1 MTTDDPH
8 VNIPPS
14 LPPSLPPSTVG
25 YGDIVPHSDAGRLVT
40 CLFMIFGVC
49 IIAGVFAEM
58 MQQIFL
64 VHRDAAL
71 KEMLEKQ
78 IQQPDNTG
86 NSASAAV
93 DAMLE
98 RQISLKLWSALWM
111 VMEMVVLIFFGV
123 GIIYT
128 VEDWNFPD
136 TLYWAVQTAFAVG
149 YGDFAPKTQ
158 SGRWVATVFMII
170 GCVRFNAYTQ
180 TPSLLPSIDSS

>member
-86 NSASAAV
+86 NSASDGLPLPYV
-93 DAMLE
+93 
-98 RQISLKLWSALWM
+98 SLQRAGK
-111 VMEMVVLIFFGV
+111 
-123 GIIYT
+123 
-128 VEDWNFPD
+128 
-136 TLYWAVQTAFAVG
+136 
-149 YGDFAPKTQ
+149 
-158 SGRWVATVFMII
+158 
-170 GCVRFNAYTQ
+170 
-180 TPSLLPSIDSS
+180 